1 MLPSTFPAAGNNAVA
16 AASMIRV
23 LIVDDHTIFRDGLK
37 RLLAEEDDISVTG
50 ETADASDALR
60 LLRAHSYDVVL
71 LDVNL
76 RGRSGL
82 DVLPSIRAEWPRLPV
97 IVLSMYPAEQYA
109 LRAFEVGASGYVAKD
124 MDYKAL
130 TLAIRQAASG
140 GRYFPAEISDKAVS
154 AMARGEDLHDKLSPR
169 EHQIM
174 MLMVQG
180 TRLTDIAT
188 QLIVSVKTIST
199 YRQRILQKLKVGS
212 NAELVQYAI
221 RHRLID

>member
-1 MLPSTFPAAGNNAVA
+1 
-16 AASMIRV
+16 MIRV

-50 ETADASDALR
+50 ETADASEALS
-60 LLRAHSYDVVL
+60 LLRANSYDVVL

-82 DVLPSIRAEWPRLPV
+82 DVLPSIRAEWPRLPI

-124 MDYKAL
+124 MDSKVL
-130 TLAIRQAASG
+130 VLSIRQAAAG
-140 GRYFPAEISDKAVS
+140 GRYFPAELSGKAAS
-154 AMARGEDLHDKLSPR
+154 AIARGEVPHEKLSPR
-169 EHQIM
+169 EYQIM
-174 MLMVQG
+174 MLIVQG
-180 TRLTDIAT
+180 MRLTDIAT

-199 YRQRILQKLKVGS
+199 YRQRILQKLKAGS
-212 NAELVQYAI
+212 NAELVQYVI
-221 RHRLID
+221 RHGLID

>member
-1 MLPSTFPAAGNNAVA
+1 ML
-16 AASMIRV
+16 RL

-37 RLLAEEDDISVTG
+37 RLLAEENDISVTG
-50 ETADASDALR
+50 ETANAQEALR
-60 LLRAHSYDVVL
+60 LLRDNDYDVML

-82 DVLPSIRAEWPRLPV
+82 DVLPSIRAEWPTLPV
-97 IVLSMYPAEQYA
+97 IMLSMYPAEQYA
-109 LRAFEVGASGYVAKD
+109 LRAFELGASGYVAKD
-124 MDYKAL
+124 MDSKAL
-130 TLAIRQAASG
+130 TLAIRQAAAG
-140 GRYFPAEISDKAVS
+140 GRYFPVAISDKTVASVVNGS
-154 AMARGEDLHDKLSPR
+154 DLHDKLSPR

-180 TRLTDIAT
+180 ARLTDIAS

-199 YRQRILQKLKVGS
+199 YRQRILQKLQAGS

-221 RHRLID
+221 RHGLID

>member
-1 MLPSTFPAAGNNAVA
+1 
-16 AASMIRV
+16 MIRV

-50 ETADASDALR
+50 ETADGSEALS
-60 LLRAHSYDVVL
+60 LLRNNSYDVVL

-82 DVLPSIRAEWPRLPV
+82 DVLPSICAEWPQLPV

-124 MDYKAL
+124 MDSKRL
-130 TLAIRQAASG
+130 VLAIRQTAAG
-140 GRYFPAEISDKAVS
+140 GRYFPPELSGQMTS
-154 AMARGEDLHDKLSPR
+154 AIVRGDVLHDKLSPR

-174 MLMVQG
+174 MLIVQG
-180 TRLTDIAT
+180 LRLTDIAA

-199 YRQRILQKLKVGS
+199 YRQRILQKLKAGS
-212 NAELVQYAI
+212 NAELVHYAI
-221 RHRLID
+221 RHGLID

>member
-1 MLPSTFPAAGNNAVA
+1 ML
-16 AASMIRV
+16 RL

-37 RLLAEEDDISVTG
+37 RLLAKENDISVTG

-60 LLRAHSYDVVL
+60 MLRAHDYDVVL

-82 DVLPSIRAEWPRLPV
+82 DMLPSIRAERPTLPV
-97 IVLSMYPAEQYA
+97 IMLSMYPAEQYA
-109 LRAFEVGASGYVAKD
+109 LRAFELGASGYVAKD
-124 MDYKAL
+124 MDSKTL
-130 TLAIRQAASG
+130 TLAIRQTATG
-140 GRYFPAEISDKAVS
+140 GRYFPAAISGKTIASVVNGS
-154 AMARGEDLHDKLSPR
+154 ELHDKLSPR

-180 TRLTDIAT
+180 ARLTDIAN

-199 YRQRILQKLKVGS
+199 YRQRILQKLQAGS

>member
-1 MLPSTFPAAGNNAVA
+1 LLPSTFPAAGNNAVA

-124 MDYKAL
+124 MDYK